1 MKAEKQQIKKQIK
14 ARIELR
20 KQTKM
25 GVRDKLR
32 ITGIP
37 PKPIPVDLVSRN
49 EIRTG
54 IKKPNPIVYEIKDY
68 GEYQKPENVDYD
80 VLIYISSYNRYEKL
94 RNILNQLYTQETKY
108 SFKIIVMNDGS
119 TDENYYN
126 LNKEFPEIIYL
137 QNEVNGGRALY
148 WQTINT
154 IFEELKNYSSYTVI
168 QIDDDFILCN
178 DFINILIDKFFEL
191 KAENNSYMGIKYH
204 LASFNEVGDI
214 SKNVFDWKKTLQT
227 LDGGSLFDPEFLKLF
242 DYKLPN
248 YHVWGQLYKY
258 IREFGV
264 MVYTFRESLAYHD
277 GNFDSKMYPV
287 GRINRKIYTKRF
299 KNDSRNDI

>member
-1 MKAEKQQIKKQIK
+1 MKRKVLTVKEKIQKK
-14 ARIELR
+14 IELR
-20 KQTKM
+20 NKEVIFLNSKGSKKNISTM
-25 GVRDKLR
+25 NERDRER
-32 ITGIP
+32 IYG
-37 PKPIPVDLVSRN
+37 
-49 EIRTG
+49 
-54 IKKPNPIVYEIKDY
+54 KPNRPSASGIDVKLLTNAERTNLRSIHKKDI
-68 GEYQKPENVDYD
+68 GSNKPTILYD
-80 VLIYISSYNRYEKL
+80 IIICV
-94 RNILNQLYTQETKY
+94 LNQLFSQKTNY
-108 SFKIIVMNDGS
+108 SFKVIIMNDGS
-119 TDENYYN
+119 TEKKYDN
-126 LNKEFPEIIYL
+126 LKKEFPDIIYL
-137 QNEVNGGRALY
+137 ERKINGGRRSY
-148 WQTINT
+148 WETTNT
-154 IFEELKNYSSYTVI
+154 IFEELRKYSSYAVI